1 MQKGGSVIQAT
12 WMPEPLKRGNQS
24 EAGKSPH
31 RVRILLKLNAFSDT
45 GGGMDKVLPWANAK
59 SHAILAIKVQLLY
72 WCKHLIR
79 SKRWQYLFYFQVDCL
94 EERVTINMK

>member
-1 MQKGGSVIQAT
+1 MVLQKGGSVIQAT

-45 GGGMDKVLPWANAK
+45 RGGMDKVLPWANEIPISLSLTQSVPLK
-59 SHAILAIKVQLLY
+59 SKCYIGVNILN
-72 WCKHLIR
+72 R
-79 SKRWQYLFYFQVDCL
+79 SKR
-94 EERVTINMK
+94 